1 MDWMTFAV
9 EISKALAWPGVVL
22 LALTLYREPLTQLI
36 STFNI
41 LRVKVAGTE
50 LEVEARNVKI
60 LSESIQ
66 LPLMEQKKIT
76 ELSLL
81 AQESPKLAIQ
91 EAWRDVEA
99 SVRTSL
105 NKGADMS
112 PAELKTGLESLG
124 DSGILKYRLF
134 TELKQVR
141 DKAVHLPEYVVSTST
156 AENYT
161 EAAQKLANYLQ
172 TKRDNKSS

>member
-22 LALTLYREPLTQLI
+22 LALILYRDPLTQLI
-36 STFNI
+36 STLNI
-41 LRVKVAGTE
+41 LKVKVAGTE

-60 LSESIQ
+60 LSEFIE
-66 LPLMEQKKIT
+66 LPLMEKKKIR
-76 ELSLL
+76 EVNLL

-91 EAWRDVEA
+91 EAWRGVEA

-112 PAELKTGLESLG
+112 PADLKTGLESLG
-124 DSGILKYRLF
+124 YSGILKYRLF

-141 DKAVHLPEYVVSTST
+141 DKAVHLPEYVVSTNT

-161 EAAQKLANYLQ
+161 EAAQKLADWAKAQQHDL
-172 TKRDNKSS
+172 